1 MPSFTDRASSPIGDC
16 NAPRQ
21 AIFFR
26 WRERPVNPAKIR
38 NGLLDWSRTGP
49 DPGIFFVNVIAR
61 RPEFEA
67 SAARLNTLDKADQIL
82 GFLGILKGD

>member
-16 NAPRQ
+16 NAPSQ

-26 WRERPVNPAKIR
+26 RRERPVNPAEIR
-38 NGLLDWSRTGP
+38 NGFFDRPRTGP

-61 RPEFEA
+61 CPEFEA

-82 GFLGILKGD
+82 GFVGILKGD